1 MNGIEKITARIETD
15 MKAEAEAILKDAET
29 RAAAIR
35 EEYKAKAKAEAE
47 AAAAAGAEA
56 AQRQKE
62 RLESSAKMDAKK
74 ELLAAKQACLD
85 EAFEAARKKLLSLP
99 EEEYVELLARLAAKA
114 STTGR
119 EELIFNAADRE
130 RVGAKVVAKA
140 NALLAEAAGPEL
152 GGEVKNSKVGAI
164 IAKVVNGA
172 NALLHGTAML
182 TLADETREMEGG
194 VMLRDGNVEVN
205 CAFETQLR
213 VLRNNMA
220 AEIAAILF
228 A

>member
-15 MKAEAEAILKDAET
+15 MKAEVEAIRKDAET

-35 EEYKAKAKAEAE
+35 AEYEAKAKAEAD
-47 AAAAAGAEA
+47 AAAAAGREA
-56 AQRQKE
+56 AARQLE
-62 RLESSAKMDAKK
+62 RLESAAKMDAKK
-74 ELLAAKQACLD
+74 ELLAAKQECLD
-85 EAFEAARKKLLSLP
+85 KAFGAAHKKLLALP
-99 EEEYVELLARLAAKA
+99 EGEYVELLAKLAVKAAK
-114 STTGR
+114 TGR
-119 EELIFNAADRE
+119 EELIFSAADRE

-140 NALLAEAAGPEL
+140 NSMLAAAAAPEL
-152 GGEVKNSKVGAI
+152 PAEVKGSKVGGI

-172 NALLHGTAML
+172 TARMQGTAML
-182 TLADETREMEGG
+182 TLSDETREMEGG

-213 VLRNNMA
+213 VLRSSMA

>member
-1 MNGIEKITARIETD
+1 MNGLEKITARIETD
-15 MKAEAEAILKDAET
+15 MMAEVEAIRKDAET

-35 EEYKAKAKAEAE
+35 AEYEAKAKAEADAAVQAGKE
-47 AAAAAGAEA
+47 AAE
-56 AQRQKE
+56 RQLE
-62 RLESSAKMDAKK
+62 RLESAAKMDAKK

-85 EAFEAARKKLLSLP
+85 EAFETARKKLASLP
-99 EEEYVELLARLAAKA
+99 EDEYVELLVKLVVKAAK
-114 STTGR
+114 TGR

-140 NALLAEAAGPEL
+140 NAALAAAVAPEL
-152 GGEVKNSKVGAI
+152 PDEVKGSKVVGL
-164 IAKVVNGA
+164 IAKVVSSA
-172 NALLHGTAML
+172 SALMQGTAML
-182 TLADETREMEGG
+182 TLSDETREIEGG
-194 VMLRDGNVEVN
+194 VLLRDGNVEVN

-213 VLRNNMA
+213 ILRNNMA

>member
-15 MKAEAEAILKDAET
+15 MKAEVEAIRKDAET
-29 RAAAIR
+29 RAAAILD
-35 EEYKAKAKAEAE
+35 EYRARAKAEAE
-47 AAAAAGAEA
+47 AAAASGREA
-56 AQRQKE
+56 AARQKE

-74 ELLAAKQACLD
+74 ELLAAKQAVLD
-85 EAFEAARKKLLSLP
+85 EAFEMAHKKLLSLP
-99 EEEYVELLARLAAKA
+99 EGDYVELLAKLAAKA

-119 EELIFNAADRE
+119 EELIFNASDRE
-130 RVGAKVVAKA
+130 RIGAKVVEKA
-140 NALLAEAAGPEL
+140 NARLT
-152 GGEVKNSKVGAI
+152 
-164 IAKVVNGA
+164 
-172 NALLHGTAML
+172 GTAAL
-182 TLADETREMEGG
+182 TLSEESREMEGG
-194 VMLRDGNVEVN
+194 VMLRSGNIEVN